1 MNKFHA
7 RALHI
12 LTAKIA
18 SGYPGESVSAADKEL
33 REYFATLYKNANK
46 GIKGR
51 GKDVRVVGSASTY
64 THASVMSMLG
74 TRGGMGSVGVLGSS
88 MTMGLNPTSVMAT
101 HQMKIEG
108 RDGSHGS
115 HGRASYAIF
124 DDEGSM
130 SRSGSHSSESSG
142 ASVYGVDQS
151 SDAYDAEERE
161 LAFGDRI
168 Y

>member
-12 LTAKIA
+12 LTAKMA
-18 SGYPGESVSAADKEL
+18 SDANGESVSDADREL

-51 GKDVRVVGSASTY
+51 GKDVRVAGSASTY

-74 TRGGMGSVGVLGSS
+74 TRGGMGTVGVLGSNLA
-88 MTMGLNPTSVMAT
+88 MGLGIGGAMPD
-101 HQMKIEG
+101 HDMKMEG
-108 RDGSHGS
+108 REGSHGS
-115 HGRASYAIF
+115 GYAIY
-124 DDEGSM
+124 DEDEDTA
-130 SRSGSHSSESSG
+130 SRSGSHSSDGSG
-142 ASVYGVDQS
+142 TSIYGVDPS
-151 SDAYDAEERE
+151 SDTYETEGRD
-161 LAFGDRI
+161 LAFGDRM

>member
-88 MTMGLNPTSVMAT
+88 MSMGLNPTGAVTA

-108 RDGSHGS
+108 RDGSHG
-115 HGRASYAIF
+115 RAAYAIF
-124 DDEGSM
+124 DDEGTM

-142 ASVYGVDQS
+142 ASVYGVDPS

>member
-7 RALHI
+7 RALHV

-18 SGYPGESVSAADKEL
+18 SSYPGESVSVADKEL

-88 MTMGLNPTSVMAT
+88 MAMGLNPNGAMTA

-108 RDGSHGS
+108 RDIG
-115 HGRASYAIF
+115 HGRTGYAIF
-124 DDEGSM
+124 DDDGAI

-142 ASVYGVDQS
+142 ASVYGVDPS
-151 SDAYDAEERE
+151 SDAYDAEDRE

>member
-18 SGYPGESVSAADKEL
+18 SGYNGESVSAADKEL
-33 REYFATLYKNANK
+33 RDYFATLYKNANK

-74 TRGGMGSVGVLGSS
+74 TRGSMGSVGVLGSS
-88 MTMGLNPTSVMAT
+88 LSMGLNPPGAMAS
-101 HQMKIEG
+101 HQMKLEG
-108 RDGSHGS
+108 RDSS
-115 HGRASYAIF
+115 HGRGYAIF
-124 DDEGSM
+124 DDEGTM

-142 ASVYGVDQS
+142 GSVYGVDPS
-151 SDAYDAEERE
+151 TDAYEAEERE